1 MSRQFFA
8 AVRVVLPLAIVGFA
22 VPAAAEVR
30 PVDSSELARCAAISD
45 GNERLA
51 CYDALA
57 VVAVPGIRIAP
68 ATVAAPA
75 GGTPAPATRAASA
88 GGTPAPATGAASGGG
103 AAAPVAGTA
112 AAAGGSGATAAAP
125 VTHPDAGGPA
135 AASQAVPA
143 ARSTNLDD
151 PANFG
156 LTRQQLQPVPAGPAS
171 IKATVSQI
179 TEDRLSH
186 VYLVLDNGQT
196 WAFTEADPRVRP
208 GDTVTIKRAS
218 LGSFLMLTPS
228 RRSYRVERLH

>member
-1 MSRQFFA
+1 MSRRFFA
-8 AVRVVLPLAIVGFA
+8 AVLIVLPLAIVGVA
-22 VPAAAEVR
+22 LPAAAEVR
-30 PVDSSELARCAAISD
+30 PVDASELARCAAISG

-75 GGTPAPATRAASA
+75 GATAAPATVAA
-88 GGTPAPATGAASGGG
+88 PGGG
-103 AAAPVAGTA
+103 AAVPAAGTA
-112 AAAGGSGATAAAP
+112 ARGSGATVAAP
-125 VTHPDAGGPA
+125 VTQPDPGGP

-143 ARSTNLDD
+143 ARSANPDD

-156 LTRQQLQPVPAGPAS
+156 LTRQQLKAVPAGPAS

-196 WAFTEADPRVRP
+196 WGFTETDPRVRP
-208 GDTVTIKRAS
+208 GDTVTIKRAA